1 MNRLNPLYIVLL
13 LFTVLFISFFSLIN
27 IKKVYSEKLEETNE
41 IQIKAKEYNSL
52 VSYWKN
58 EEFIQKTL
66 DEILKNP
73 LFKNENI
80 VKTETKESIKIR
92 IETPNSQ
99 ILDSFLNKILNK
111 QLIIKKMELDKNYIN
126 LEIGIK

>member
-41 IQIKAKEYNSL
+41 IQIKSKEYNSL

-111 QLIIKKMELDKNYIN
+111 QLIIKKIELDKNYIN

>member
-1 MNRLNPLYIVLL
+1 MNRLNPLYIILL

-27 IKKVYSEKLEETNE
+27 IKKIYSEKLEETNE

-58 EEFIQKTL
+58 EKFIQKTL

>member
-111 QLIIKKMELDKNYIN
+111 QLIIKKIELDKNYIN